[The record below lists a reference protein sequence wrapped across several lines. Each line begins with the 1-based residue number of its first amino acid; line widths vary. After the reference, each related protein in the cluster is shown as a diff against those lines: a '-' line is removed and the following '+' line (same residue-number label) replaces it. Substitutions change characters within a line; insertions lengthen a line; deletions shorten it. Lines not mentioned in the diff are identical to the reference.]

1 MKSRTSKSDR
11 IYANFRQAAALLR
24 DRNLVWSADLDCIRE
39 DLAEYLE
46 VKAGLGVGNNPHLIR
61 IVDILLADENDLS
74 VEWTRN

>member
-1 MKSRTSKSDR
+1 MSRNDR

-46 VKAGLGVGNNPHLIR
+46 SKAGLGVGNNSHLIR
-61 IVDILLADENDLS
+61 VVDILLADENDLS
-74 VEWTRN
+74 APWTRN